1 MQYISQMQT
10 WDMARKITKKSNLLV
25 IDGPTILM
33 KRRRREELWWVE
45 PSEMCV
51 WYCFPFWC
59 FYTIC
64 VRSWK
69 FFFSCSCHFWSPFAK
84 NCSETILNSTK
95 GQAAKESSC
104 NDQHHQSHH
113 HHRHHHS
120 QHHHHYCWRHLH
132 LCLCHWYCHCLSH
145 CYHHHHHHTS
155 ATALHHCLQLNH
167 HHHHHHPVLFKREKN
182 FSETPLEISVL

>member
-10 WDMARKITKKSNLLV
+10 WDLARKITKKSNLPV

-45 PSEMCV
+45 RSEMCV

-69 FFFSCSCHFWSPFAK
+69 FFFSFSCHFWSPFAK

-95 GQAAKESSC
+95 GHAAKESSC

-113 HHRHHHS
+113 HHHCR
-120 QHHHHYCWRHLH
+120 RHLH
-132 LCLCHWYCHCLSH
+132 LCFCHWSRHCLSH
-145 CYHHHHHHTS
+145 CYYHHHHHSS
-155 ATALHHCLQLNH
+155 ATAHHHCLQLNH
-167 HHHHHHPVLFKREKN
+167 HHHPVLFKRGKN
-182 FSETPLEISVL
+182 FSETPMEISVL